1 MTIPYDHRLH
11 TLDNGLRI
19 ATERLHGA
27 RSVSFG
33 IWIEAGS
40 RHETPGQEGMAH
52 LWEHLA
58 FKGTGRR
65 TALDI
70 AKSLDLMG
78 GHSNAYTSREHTCFH
93 ARVVNR
99 HLEEAM
105 DILSDIVLSPR
116 PSADDLARET
126 DVVLQ
131 EIAMVEEDPE
141 DCLMEA
147 FWRAIWPQSALGHS
161 ILGTPETVRG
171 FDLSKLEAWRTA
183 HYRPGRMLISAA
195 GNLEHDAMR
204 DMVERRFGSLPAGAP
219 VPDPAQGSYVGT
231 ALLRER
237 DTEQTH
243 VAISFPG
250 LGASDDRRFAMGMLN
265 AVLGGNM
272 SSRLFQ
278 EVRERRGL
286 AYTVYS
292 FANSMTRQGVQQI
305 YAAVDPER
313 TGELLDCL
321 RQELAKLAAGGVT
334 PEELEHARDHLL
346 SVLFLTLESS
356 EDRMSRLARN
366 QLMLGR
372 FVPPEETAAR
382 FEAVAMDD
390 VRALA
395 AEILDPAK
403 AGLAVMGPIIDPGWA
418 GTFKP

>member
-1 MTIPYDHRLH
+1 MTLPYDNRLH

-19 ATERLHGA
+19 ATEDLPGA

-40 RHETPGQEGMAH
+40 VHEAPGQEGMAH

-58 FKGTGRR
+58 FKGTERR

-70 AKSLDLMG
+70 AKSLDLLG
-78 GHSNAYTSREHTCFH
+78 GYSNAYTSREHTCFH
-93 ARVVNR
+93 ARVVDT

-147 FWRAIWPQSALGHS
+147 FWREIWPQSSLGHS
-161 ILGTPETVRG
+161 ILGMPETVRG
-171 FDLSKLEAWRTA
+171 FNLSGLESWRTA
-183 HYRPGRMLISAA
+183 HYRPGSILVSAA
-195 GNLEHDAMR
+195 GNVHHEAFQG
-204 DMVERRFGSLPAGAP
+204 MVERHFGSLPEGSPLSAP
-219 VPDPAQGSYVGT
+219 PLGRYNPAV
-231 ALLRER
+231 LLRER

-243 VAISFPG
+243 VGISFPG
-250 LGASDDRRFAMGMLN
+250 LGATDERRFAMGMLN

-278 EVRERRGL
+278 EIRERRGL

-292 FANSMTRQGVQQI
+292 FANSMSGQGVQQI

-321 RQELAKLAAGGVT
+321 RQELAKLAGGGVT

-346 SVLFLTLESS
+346 SVLYLTLESS

-372 FVPPEETAAR
+372 FVPPEETASR
-382 FEAVAMDD
+382 FEEVTLDD

-395 AEILDPAK
+395 AEILDPAR
-403 AGLAVMGPIIDPGWA
+403 AGLAVMGPTVDPGWA
-418 GTFKP
+418 GTFRP